1 MTQQCVPTIK
11 EHSAATKS
19 RQEDLK
25 QIVPEINAKT
35 WLVVWNMF
43 IFPYIANNNP
53 K

>member
-1 MTQQCVPTIK
+1 MTQQCVLIIK

-25 QIVPEINAKT
+25 QIVPEINAKI
-35 WLVVWNMF
+35 WLVVWIMF

-53 K
+53 N